1 MPKQSPMTKNVSALI
16 ARTQFG
22 QILDRVSKN
31 RERFLVTRKG
41 QGTAVILSVED
52 FLESFGEPPESLKKL
67 QRRRSKEWR
76 CQNEPRRDRGA
87 HC

>member
-41 QGTAVILSVED
+41 QGAAVILSV
-52 FLESFGEPPESLKKL
+52 
-67 QRRRSKEWR
+67 
-76 CQNEPRRDRGA
+76 
-87 HC
+87 